1 MRMCWSFCR
10 TERRRSAAAAK
21 TVGANALSEHARA
34 LESAAKEGKA
44 ALVRDGHA
52 AAMADYDALTEAIGT
67 AFGSVSALPE
77 ETEQTAPDP
86 PDGGVLE
93 FGPSDGDVLEF
104 DPEEAKG

>member
-1 MRMCWSFCR
+1 
-10 TERRRSAAAAK
+10 
-21 TVGANALSEHARA
+21 
-34 LESAAKEGKA
+34 
-44 ALVRDGHA
+44 
-52 AAMADYDALTEAIGT
+52 MADYDALTEAIGT